1 MSILNIKDL
10 YMYLY
15 KLTFLFRISSP
26 STDDHSVKLNVLVE
40 KSLQISRLLE
50 PVGTVQLGW
59 KVPLPHSGLAPVKHR
74 FRLTDLIS
82 SSLLTTIDYTG
93 SLPELYRFNQTAK
106 GIKILFKIY
115 SRFLLS
121 KT

>member
-1 MSILNIKDL
+1 MSILNINDL

-15 KLTFLFRISSP
+15 ELTFLFRISSP

-59 KVPLPHSGLAPVKHR
+59 KVPLGSRTLAWP
-74 FRLTDLIS
+74 
-82 SSLLTTIDYTG
+82 
-93 SLPELYRFNQTAK
+93 Q
-106 GIKILFKIY
+106 
-115 SRFLLS
+115 
-121 KT
+121 